1 MIINILA
8 NVYLNSQPDQK
19 KEILNYILETTVG
32 DKIKISETLN
42 NYLDLDQFDTHHINI
57 KAITDHSGDYQIR
70 IREFSEKSPPNVQA
84 VKEEYECINLYYSH
98 INKIFSQKCPTFY
111 QYRYKVNF
119 TKNSDKNRI
128 IPEDEEATPHH
139 IFDCQEYM
147 GEFFLKV

>member
-1 MIINILA
+1 LIINILA
-8 NVYLNSQPDQK
+8 NVYLNSQQNQK

-111 QYRYKVNF
+111 QYRYKVNYTIKIL
-119 TKNSDKNRI
+119 TKI
-128 IPEDEEATPHH
+128 
-139 IFDCQEYM
+139 
-147 GEFFLKV
+147 GLFLKTKKQHLITFSIVRNIWESFS